1 MKEFDLTGKVAL
13 VTGAARG
20 LGTAAS
26 WALARAGATV
36 VLTDIHE
43 DAVRERNA
51 EFIAAGMDTSCAQL
65 DVSNE
70 TLVAQGGDEILER
83 HGRIDILVNNAGIIL
98 RKPMVETSAAEFRNV
113 LNVNLVSMFSM
124 SAAVAPSMIRHRHG
138 RIINLTSIMGHI
150 ARAGQ
155 STYVASKHG
164 VVGLTKA
171 IAAEFGPHG
180 ITCNAIAPGYFY
192 TEMNQ
197 QVLNE
202 SAFHDSVVI
211 RTPLRRWADAD
222 ELGGTVVF
230 LASSASAYM
239 TAQTLVL
246 DAGMTATVL
255 DPGQAAAMQRG
266 SGLDSRFQANPAF
279 PVAGPD
285 GTAAFEPIKY
295 THGELASQ
303 VSAV

>member
-1 MKEFDLTGKVAL
+1 MIPPRATEFDLTGKLAL

-36 VLTDIHE
+36 VLTDIDE
-43 DAVRERNA
+43 AAVRERTA
-51 EFIAAGMDTSCAQL
+51 EFIAAGMKVSCASL
-65 DVSNE
+65 DVTNDS
-70 TLVAQGGDEILER
+70 TTSQVVDDVIKR
-83 HGRIDILVNNAGIIL
+83 HGSIDILVNNAGIIL
-98 RKPMVETSAAEFRNV
+98 RKPMTETSAGEFRHV

-124 SAAVAPSMIRHRHG
+124 AVAVAPSMIRQGHG

-155 STYVASKHG
+155 STYIASKHG

-192 TEMNQ
+192 TEMNR

-202 SAFHDSVVI
+202 PSFHDSVVI
-211 RTPLRRWADAD
+211 RTPLRRWAEAD
-222 ELGGTVVF
+222 ELGGTVVY
-230 LASSASAYM
+230 LASTASAYL
-239 TAQTLVL
+239 TGPTLVL
-246 DAGMTATVL
+246 DGGMTATVL
-255 DPGQAAAMQRG
+255 DPGQVKAMQGTG
-266 SGLDSRFQANPAF
+266 SSPA
-279 PVAGPD
+279 
-285 GTAAFEPIKY
+285 
-295 THGELASQ
+295 S
-303 VSAV
+303 SA